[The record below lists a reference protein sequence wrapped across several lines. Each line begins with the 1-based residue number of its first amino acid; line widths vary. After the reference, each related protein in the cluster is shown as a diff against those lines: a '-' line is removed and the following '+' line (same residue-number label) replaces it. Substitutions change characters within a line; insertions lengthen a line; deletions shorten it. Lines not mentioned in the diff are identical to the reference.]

1 MASGSEDR
9 CIVELPYAES
19 MECSE
24 KERIGSFSSRSLS
37 HSGSDDEG
45 CLDHP
50 QKGQQVEMLPG
61 ILEESVDGW
70 KGGWE
75 DLTAEALRNVEP
87 FTEDELRALCTSLNE
102 FERNRRCVVPYVDP
116 KVWDKYV
123 QEVEE
128 SEGFD
133 VFTNPGPTLGY
144 KPITTYKRDKE
155 LEKKLIGLAKQALAE
170 KLPCYEF
177 VAIEWVTGYRCAG
190 WVYNITF
197 RARGADAPEG
207 KSFQAR
213 VYAGIVDVRVKF
225 CRPKVVKT

>member
-1 MASGSEDR
+1 MACGSDDW
-9 CIVELPYAES
+9 CILELPYAVS

-24 KERIGSFSSRSLS
+24 KERIGSFSSSREG
-37 HSGSDDEG
+37 SGSDKEG
-45 CLDHP
+45 SCICLDHP
-50 QKGQQVEMLPG
+50 QKGQKVEMLPG
-61 ILEESVDGW
+61 IPEESVDGW

-75 DLTAEALRNVEP
+75 DLTAEAVRNVEP

-102 FERNRRCVVPYVDP
+102 FERNRRCVVPYVDT
-116 KVWDKYV
+116 KIWDKYV

-144 KPITTYKRDKE
+144 MPITTYKRDKE

-170 KLPCYEF
+170 
-177 VAIEWVTGYRCAG
+177 
-190 WVYNITF
+190 
-197 RARGADAPEG
+197 
-207 KSFQAR
+207 
-213 VYAGIVDVRVKF
+213 VKF